1 MPFKRIGTAIVVN
14 SSGQPIDCSTC
25 VCSGLDGDVLIW
37 REVGDSIDQLSAYT
51 DMIALYEGMGLIVH
65 TSTDWT
71 GTLDHYELIY
81 FPQAVG
87 DPSWWGQITGNTW
100 NGRLHITAEGLTTN
114 SDDSINYV
122 NSLSTYTGISV
133 ASTRHDTFCNTPGS
147 VETDDLTDGMGTDF
161 EYGDTTLV
169 TGGTP
174 LSLTFTSSQAW
185 IARNKPS
192 GSNIDFVV
200 SGDVNHASDACSQ
213 FATNQAF
220 FENLWNVPI

>member
-1 MPFKRIGTAIVVN
+1 MSFKRIGTAAILVN

-25 VCSGLDGDVLIW
+25 PCGAIDADVLIW
-37 REVGDSIDQLSAYT
+37 RGADSNDVSAYT
-51 DMIALYEGMGLIVH
+51 DLIAVWEGMGLTVH
-65 TSTDWT
+65 TQDTWT
-71 GTLDHYELIY
+71 GNINHYNLIY
-81 FPQAVG
+81 FPQAIS
-87 DPSWWGQITGNTW
+87 DPSWWSAITGNTW

-114 SDDSINYV
+114 SDDSIAYV
-122 NSLSTYTGISV
+122 DSLSTFTGISV
-133 ASTRHDTFCNTPGS
+133 LSTAVDRLCNFQGS
-147 VETDDLTDGMGTDF
+147 VEADDLTSGMGTFF

-200 SGDVNHASDACSQ
+200 SGDVNHASDHCSQ
-213 FATNQAF
+213 IANNQAF